1 MKKFL
6 IKTIVS
12 IALLP
17 LFFSTGQVFSQ
28 NGNPFLTHFN
38 LPAGISN
45 QNWGFVQGENGLMYI
60 LNRKGIYS
68 FDGLQWENM
77 GISGRPIAFAFSG
90 KLFFCSDK
98 GVGYIERTKE
108 GETRQNLVLESK
120 GNNFFYK
127 FKTINTGLLVVSPLT
142 ICRINTETG
151 ISIDTL
157 YHESRP
163 EVFISDFF
171 QLNDEMYHV
180 KNRALI
186 YLNKSDG
193 EYEMLAGLPM
203 SEDMTF
209 SFIHGSKVYFGSTS
223 NRLYCFDGKTLSL
236 FAINDQQ
243 YLNASILNGGK
254 SVNDSTF
261 ALSTLN
267 GGILLVNSNNGAT
280 INMLNYFNGLPDDEV
295 LALGMDKDGGL
306 WISHGMGISR
316 ADLRLPIKS
325 FEGYPG
331 LKGAILSCIDYDGVL
346 YVGCSEGLFYLA
358 EIRDY
363 KAKDIIVKPN
373 VQIVDD
379 APATQIERL
388 QQSQSAVEEKKKIF
402 IARLFSRQSDK
413 VADDEDDDRSV
424 MTVLIQKKSEIPPQ
438 KKRIYELQSIS
449 HSYKQISGVKGKVRN
464 LIIYEGSVL
473 AATNLGLFEVKKE
486 KATLVSPGFNITFI
500 EPNEVN
506 RNQLLIGTDERALI
520 ATKGATGWHYTEL
533 LTVDNQQIVSMV
545 GLGND
550 SYVVST
556 EFDVI
561 YIAKDEKNKFQSR
574 IVTSI
579 GAEFGSPVVRKVNG
593 KIKIFTSGPVFDFDP
608 NTDGLV
614 VDTTY
619 DTDQN
624 TGIYFSQSGITWLN
638 SRNSCICLSADG
650 EELFSNTNYL
660 SLFDNPNYINFSG
673 DGELLLVNAF
683 NQLFRLSVK
692 KSEVSERTVTLFLK
706 GVTGKSGI
714 RLDPKKIELNYAD
727 NSLVIT
733 MSAPSFLREGATH
746 YQYRIAGLTNR
757 WSAMTTNPVFE
768 FPYFPPGKYT
778 ISIRAMDVL
787 GNNSETLNL
796 PFEIKPPFWQTL
808 WFYALCAIFV
818 LLIFFLTVAIRE
830 RNLRRE
836 KEILEQKVKERT
848 KTIEEQKEVL
858 KQQRDDLVR
867 YNEEILQQ
875 KEEIEAQ
882 RDEIETQRDQIFK
895 QNDEITKSITYARR
909 IQSAVMPS
917 NELLGSIIGKY
928 FLLFRPRDIVSGDFY
943 WMSESDGIVLVAASD
958 CTGHGVPGAFMSM
971 MGVSFLNDIVNVA
984 GIVRPD
990 LILNEL
996 RQKIKANFRQTHGE
1010 TEARDGMDIAICAFN
1025 FREKKLLFAGA
1036 YNPMYLVRKGQ
1047 LTEYKGDKM
1056 PAGAHLKEVKFSLH
1070 EIDLERG
1077 DNIYIFSDGYVDQF
1091 GGDEGK
1097 KFMAKPFKDLLM
1109 SVYGKSMPEQQM
1121 VLEDTLDKWQAA
1133 LDQVDDILVIG
1144 ICID

>member
-6 IKTIVS
+6 IKA
-12 IALLP
+12 IASVALFL
-17 LFFSTGQVFSQ
+17 LFFCTGQVFSQ
-28 NGNPFLTHFN
+28 NGNPFLTHFK
-38 LPAGISN
+38 LPTGISN

-77 GISGRPIAFAFSG
+77 GISGRPIAIAYSD
-90 KLFFCSDK
+90 KLFYCSDK
-98 GVGYIERTKE
+98 GVGYIERTSE
-108 GETRQNLVLESK
+108 GGIHQHLIIETK
-120 GNNFFYK
+120 GNNYFYK
-127 FKTINTGLLVVSPLT
+127 FNTIQNGLLVVSPLT
-142 ICRINTETG
+142 ICRINTENN
-151 ISIDTL
+151 ISVDTL

-186 YLNKSDG
+186 YLNKPDG
-193 EYEMLAGLPM
+193 GYEMLAGLPM

-209 SFIHGSKVYFGSTS
+209 SFIHGSRAYFGSTS
-223 NRLYCFDGKTLSL
+223 NRLYCFDGNKLRL
-236 FAINDQQ
+236 FTINDQQ

-267 GGILLVNSNNGAT
+267 GGILLINAFNGAT

-295 LALGMDKDGGL
+295 MALGMDKDGGL

-325 FEGYPG
+325 FESYPG
-331 LKGAILSCIDYDGVL
+331 LKGAILSCIECNGVL

-363 KAKDIIVKPN
+363 KAKDIIVKPQ
-373 VQIVDD
+373 VQIVD

-388 QQSQSAVEEKKKIF
+388 QQPQSTVEEKKKNF

-413 VADDEDDDRSV
+413 VADDEDGDGSAMV
-424 MTVLIQKKSEIPPQ
+424 VPLQKKSEIPLQ

-464 LIIYEGSVL
+464 LIIYDGSVF
-473 AATNLGLFEVKKE
+473 AATNLGLFEVKEE

-500 EPNEVN
+500 EPNEAN
-506 RNQLLIGTDERALI
+506 RTQLLIGTDERALI
-520 ATKGATGWHYTEL
+520 ATKGAKGWHYTEL

-574 IVTSI
+574 IITSI

-608 NTDGLV
+608 NTDGMV
-614 VDTTY
+614 VDTSF
-619 DTDQN
+619 DADQN
-624 TGIYFSQSGITWLN
+624 NGIYFSQSGITWLN
-638 SRNSCICLSADG
+638 SRNRCICLSAYG

-683 NQLFRLSVK
+683 NQLYKLSVK
-692 KSEVSERTVTLFLK
+692 ESEASERTVTLFLR

-733 MSAPSFLREGATH
+733 MSAPSFLKEGATH
-746 YQYRIAGLTNR
+746 YQYRISGLTNR

-768 FPYFPPGKYT
+768 FPYFPPGQYT

-808 WFYALCAIFV
+808 WFYGLCAIFV
-818 LLIFFLTVAIRE
+818 MIIFFLIVAIRE

-917 NELLGSIIGKY
+917 HELLGSIIGKY

-943 WMSESDGIVLVAASD
+943 WMSERDGIVLVAASD

-971 MGVSFLNDIVNVA
+971 MGVSFLNDIVNVV
-984 GIVRPD
+984 GIIRPD
-990 LILNEL
+990 LILDEL

-1025 FREKKLLFAGA
+1025 FREKKLQFAGA

-1056 PAGAHLKEVKFSLH
+1056 PVGAHLKEVKFSLH

-1109 SVYGKSMPEQQM
+1109 SVYGKSMPEQQQ